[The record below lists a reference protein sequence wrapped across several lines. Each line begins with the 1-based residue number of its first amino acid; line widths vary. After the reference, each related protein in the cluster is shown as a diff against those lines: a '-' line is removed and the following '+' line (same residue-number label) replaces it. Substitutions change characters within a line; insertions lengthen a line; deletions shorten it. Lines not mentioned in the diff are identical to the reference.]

1 MKKLTCAIAILLCI
15 HHVSAQT
22 DSTVKAVGTDTTIVM
37 EPVKGFDDD
46 NITFTKVE
54 VESTFPGGSKA
65 WRDYL
70 SRNIQ
75 YPARAIDK
83 RIEGT
88 VMLQFI
94 VCKDGTVCDIEAIS
108 GPVELQK
115 AAIDLLKNTP
125 KWVPATQNGKVV
137 RSYRKQPITFRLGR
151 G

>member
-1 MKKLTCAIAILLCI
+1 MKKLTCAIAILLCMYNA
-15 HHVSAQT
+15 SAQK
-22 DSTVKAVGTDTTIVM
+22 DSAVKAVGNDTTIVM
-37 EPVKGFDDD
+37 EPIKAIDDE

-70 SRNIQ
+70 QKNIR
-75 YPARAIDK
+75 YPARAIDR

-108 GPVELQK
+108 GPAELQQT
-115 AAIDLLKNTP
+115 AIDLLKKTP
-125 KWVPATQNGKVV
+125 KWVPAMQNGQVV
-137 RSYRKQPITFRLGR
+137 RSYKKQPITFRLGR